1 MIKLSFCLR
10 RLPHLSRAEF
20 QKYWREE
27 HALLVASHAEVL
39 GIRRYVQ
46 SHSLY
51 DDRLAGISTAR
62 GSHGLDY
69 DGVAELWFDSIEALA
84 AAPSEAAS
92 LAGRAL
98 LEDEAKF
105 IDLPN
110 SPIFFVEE
118 HDILA
123 STKLQ

>member
-39 GIRRYVQ
+39 GIRR
-46 SHSLY
+46 Y